1 MRENY
6 IRFDWAMKR
15 LLRDK
20 ANYVVLE
27 GFLASL
33 LGKRFKIHRFLESEG
48 NQEDEEDKYN
58 RVDILAESEDGELC
72 IIEVQNSRELS
83 YFHRMLYGVSKAITE
98 YIGFGK
104 PYEEV
109 RKVYSINIVYFE
121 LGQGKDYVYHGKTE
135 FVGLH
140 QPHDTLK
147 LSVRQNEKFFG
158 KKEPDVVKRKAAGD
172 LFPEYY
178 VLRVNDFDKVA
189 TTPLDEWIEFL
200 KTGNISAKA
209 KAAGLPEARERLRV
223 DALSDKDKQAY
234 YRHMESVRHMK
245 SLFDTSRDEG
255 YEEGM
260 DLGLAKGIAKGLA
273 EGLAEGLAKGHAEG
287 LAKGRSEGLAE
298 GRSER
303 SKEIA
308 RQMKAMGLTV
318 EQITQATGLTLDEI

>member
-1 MRENY
+1 MQENY

-98 YIGFGK
+98 YIGLGK

-158 KKEPDVVKRKAAGD
+158 NKEFDVMKRKAASD

-223 DALSDKDKQAY
+223 DALSDKDRQAY

-260 DLGLAKGIAKGLA
+260 DKGLAKGMDKGLA
-273 EGLAEGLAKGHAEG
+273 KG
-287 LAKGRSEGLAE
+287 LAKGRSERA
-298 GRSER
+298 
-303 SKEIA
+303 KEIA
-308 RQMKAMGLTV
+308 KQLKAMGLTT
-318 EQITQATGLTLDEI
+318 EQIAQATGLTLDEI

>member
-1 MRENY
+1 
-6 IRFDWAMKR
+6 MKR

-98 YIGFGK
+98 YIGLGK

-158 KKEPDVVKRKAAGD
+158 NKELDVMKRKAASD

-260 DLGLAKGIAKGLA
+260 DMGLAKGMDM
-273 EGLAEGLAKGHAEG
+273 GLAKG
-287 LAKGRSEGLAE
+287 LAKGRSERA
-298 GRSER
+298 
-303 SKEIA
+303 KEIA
-308 RQMKAMGLTV
+308 KQLKAMGLTT
-318 EQITQATGLTLDEI
+318 EQIAQATGLTLDEI

>member
-1 MRENY
+1 MQENY

-20 ANYVVLE
+20 ANYVILE

-98 YIGFGK
+98 YIGLGK

-158 KKEPDVVKRKAAGD
+158 NKELDVMKRKAASD

-260 DLGLAKGIAKGLA
+260 DKGLAK
-273 EGLAEGLAKGHAEG
+273 G
-287 LAKGRSEGLAE
+287 LAKGRSERA
-298 GRSER
+298 
-303 SKEIA
+303 KEIA
-308 RQMKAMGLTV
+308 KQLKAMGLTT
-318 EQITQATGLTLDEI
+318 EQIAQATGLTLDEI

>member
-1 MRENY
+1 
-6 IRFDWAMKR
+6 MKR

-98 YIGFGK
+98 YIGLGK

-158 KKEPDVVKRKAAGD
+158 NKELDVMKRKAASD

-209 KAAGLPEARERLRV
+209 KAAGLSEARERLRV

-260 DLGLAKGIAKGLA
+260 DMGLAKGMDM
-273 EGLAEGLAKGHAEG
+273 G
-287 LAKGRSEGLAE
+287 LAKGRSERA
-298 GRSER
+298 
-303 SKEIA
+303 KEIA
-308 RQMKAMGLTV
+308 KQLKAMGLTT
-318 EQITQATGLTLDEI
+318 EQIAQATGLTLDEI

>member
-1 MRENY
+1 MQENY

-98 YIGFGK
+98 YIGLGK

-158 KKEPDVVKRKAAGD
+158 NKEFDVMKRKAASD

-209 KAAGLPEARERLRV
+209 KAAGLSEARERLRV

-260 DLGLAKGIAKGLA
+260 DKGLAKGMDKGLA
-273 EGLAEGLAKGHAEG
+273 KG
-287 LAKGRSEGLAE
+287 LAKGRSERA
-298 GRSER
+298 
-303 SKEIA
+303 KEIA
-308 RQMKAMGLTV
+308 KQLKAMGLTT
-318 EQITQATGLTLDEI
+318 EQIAQATGLTLDEI

>member
-1 MRENY
+1 MQENY

-98 YIGFGK
+98 YIGSGK

-158 KKEPDVVKRKAAGD
+158 NKELDVMKRKAASD

-260 DLGLAKGIAKGLA
+260 DKGLAKGMDM
-273 EGLAEGLAKGHAEG
+273 GLAKG
-287 LAKGRSEGLAE
+287 LAKGRSERA
-298 GRSER
+298 
-303 SKEIA
+303 KEIA
-308 RQMKAMGLTV
+308 KQLKAMGLTT
-318 EQITQATGLTLDEI
+318 EQIAQATGLTLDEI

>member
-1 MRENY
+1 MQENY

-98 YIGFGK
+98 YIGLGK

-158 KKEPDVVKRKAAGD
+158 NKELDVMKRKAASD

-223 DALSDKDKQAY
+223 DALSDQDKQAY

-260 DLGLAKGIAKGLA
+260 DKGLAK
-273 EGLAEGLAKGHAEG
+273 G
-287 LAKGRSEGLAE
+287 LAKGRSERA
-298 GRSER
+298 
-303 SKEIA
+303 KEIA
-308 RQMKAMGLTV
+308 KQLKAMGLTT
-318 EQITQATGLTLDEI
+318 EQIAQATGLTLDEI

>member
-1 MRENY
+1 
-6 IRFDWAMKR
+6 MKR

-83 YFHRMLYGVSKAITE
+83 YFHRMLYGGSKAITE
-98 YIGFGK
+98 YIGLGK

-158 KKEPDVVKRKAAGD
+158 NKELDVMKRKAASD

-260 DLGLAKGIAKGLA
+260 DKGLAK
-273 EGLAEGLAKGHAEG
+273 G
-287 LAKGRSEGLAE
+287 LAKGRSERA
-298 GRSER
+298 
-303 SKEIA
+303 KEIA
-308 RQMKAMGLTV
+308 KQLKAMGLTT
-318 EQITQATGLTLDEI
+318 EQIAQATGLTLDEI

>member
-1 MRENY
+1 
-6 IRFDWAMKR
+6 MKR

-98 YIGFGK
+98 YIGLGK

-158 KKEPDVVKRKAAGD
+158 NKELDVMKRKAASD

-260 DLGLAKGIAKGLA
+260 DK
-273 EGLAEGLAKGHAEG
+273 G
-287 LAKGRSEGLAE
+287 LAKGRSERA
-298 GRSER
+298 
-303 SKEIA
+303 KEIA
-308 RQMKAMGLTV
+308 KQLKAMGLTT
-318 EQITQATGLTLDEI
+318 EQIAQATGLTLDEI

>member
-1 MRENY
+1 MQENY

-98 YIGFGK
+98 YIGLGK

-158 KKEPDVVKRKAAGD
+158 NKEFDVMKRKAASD

-209 KAAGLPEARERLRV
+209 KAAGLSEARERLRV
-223 DALSDKDKQAY
+223 DALSDKDRQAY

-260 DLGLAKGIAKGLA
+260 DKGLAKGMDKGLA
-273 EGLAEGLAKGHAEG
+273 KG
-287 LAKGRSEGLAE
+287 LAKGRSERA
-298 GRSER
+298 
-303 SKEIA
+303 KEIA
-308 RQMKAMGLTV
+308 KQLKAMGLTT
-318 EQITQATGLTLDEI
+318 EQIAQATGLTLDEI

>member
-1 MRENY
+1 MQENY

-98 YIGFGK
+98 YIGLGK

-140 QPHDTLK
+140 KPHDTLK

-158 KKEPDVVKRKAAGD
+158 NKELDVMKRKAASD

-260 DLGLAKGIAKGLA
+260 DMGLAKGMDM
-273 EGLAEGLAKGHAEG
+273 GLAKG
-287 LAKGRSEGLAE
+287 LAKGRSERA
-298 GRSER
+298 
-303 SKEIA
+303 KEIA
-308 RQMKAMGLTV
+308 KQLKAMGLTT
-318 EQITQATGLTLDEI
+318 EQIAQATGLTLDEI

>member
-1 MRENY
+1 
-6 IRFDWAMKR
+6 MKR

-98 YIGFGK
+98 YIGLGK

-158 KKEPDVVKRKAAGD
+158 NKGLDVMKRKAASD

-209 KAAGLPEARERLRV
+209 KAAGLSEARERLRV

-260 DLGLAKGIAKGLA
+260 DKGLAKGMDM
-273 EGLAEGLAKGHAEG
+273 GLAKG
-287 LAKGRSEGLAE
+287 LAKGRSERA
-298 GRSER
+298 
-303 SKEIA
+303 KEIA
-308 RQMKAMGLTV
+308 KQLKAMGLTT
-318 EQITQATGLTLDEI
+318 EQIAQATGLTLDEI

>member
-1 MRENY
+1 MQENY

-98 YIGFGK
+98 YIGLGK

-158 KKEPDVVKRKAAGD
+158 NKELDVMKRKAASD

-209 KAAGLPEARERLRV
+209 KAAGLSEARERLRV

-260 DLGLAKGIAKGLA
+260 DKGLAKGMDM
-273 EGLAEGLAKGHAEG
+273 G
-287 LAKGRSEGLAE
+287 LAKGRSERA
-298 GRSER
+298 
-303 SKEIA
+303 KEIA
-308 RQMKAMGLTV
+308 KQLKAMGLTT
-318 EQITQATGLTLDEI
+318 EQIAQATGLTLDEI

>member
-1 MRENY
+1 MQENY

-33 LGKRFKIHRFLESEG
+33 LGKRFKIHSFLESEG

-98 YIGFGK
+98 YIGLGK

-158 KKEPDVVKRKAAGD
+158 NKEFDVMKRKAASD

-209 KAAGLPEARERLRV
+209 KAAGLSEARERLRV
-223 DALSDKDKQAY
+223 DALSDKDRQAY

-245 SLFDTSRDEG
+245 SLFDTRRDEG

-260 DLGLAKGIAKGLA
+260 DKGLAKGMDM
-273 EGLAEGLAKGHAEG
+273 GLAKG
-287 LAKGRSEGLAE
+287 LAKGRSERA
-298 GRSER
+298 
-303 SKEIA
+303 KEIA
-308 RQMKAMGLTV
+308 KQLKAMGLTT
-318 EQITQATGLTLDEI
+318 EQIAQATGLTLDEI

>member
-1 MRENY
+1 
-6 IRFDWAMKR
+6 MKR

-98 YIGFGK
+98 YIGLGK

-158 KKEPDVVKRKAAGD
+158 NKELDVMKRKAASD

-209 KAAGLPEARERLRV
+209 KAAGLSEARERLRV

-260 DLGLAKGIAKGLA
+260 DKGLAKGMDM
-273 EGLAEGLAKGHAEG
+273 GLAKG
-287 LAKGRSEGLAE
+287 LAKGRSERA
-298 GRSER
+298 
-303 SKEIA
+303 KEIA
-308 RQMKAMGLTV
+308 KQLKVMGLTT
-318 EQITQATGLTLDEI
+318 EQIAQATGLTLDEI